1 MITQFIAAFDD
12 IVINR
17 YNKSRDVVDK
27 IQVRYLYAPKERV
40 VYDIVNK
47 AQNMTI
53 PAVAVSITSV
63 ERDESRVFNKIVGH
77 YDVLQSQRSTMF
89 TPSPVP
95 VNLSVSM
102 SIITKFQT
110 DMDQIL
116 SNFITY
122 TNPYIIISWKTPDMF
137 TNETIELRSEVSWSG
152 AVSLQYPIE
161 LQASGKARVT
171 ADTTFTIKGWLW
183 PTVAP
188 ASLSANNIY
197 TITSNFTPLTGF
209 NYI

>member
-1 MITQFIAAFDD
+1 
-12 IVINR
+12 
-17 YNKSRDVVDK
+17 
-27 IQVRYLYAPKERV
+27 
-40 VYDIVNK
+40 
-47 AQNMTI
+47 MTI
-53 PAVAVSITSV
+53 PAVAVTISSIA
-63 ERDESRVFNKIVGH
+63 RDESRVFNKIVGH
-77 YDVLQSQRSTMF
+77 YDVLQSERSTMF

-95 VNLSVSM
+95 VNLSVNM

-122 TNPYIIISWKTPDMF
+122 TNPYIIISWKTPSTF

-152 AVSLQYPIE
+152 DVSLQYPVE

-171 ADTTFTIKGWLW
+171 ADTAFTIKGWLW
-183 PTVAP
+183 PAAP
-188 ASLSANNIY
+188 VSLSASNIY
-197 TITSNFTPLTGF
+197 NVTSNFTPLTGF